1 MTRLLQFENI
11 TRLNNWSNEKKACV
25 LTSMLRDSAAVT
37 LGNLSSSYLRE
48 SKPRRI

>member
-1 MTRLLQFENI
+1 
-11 TRLNNWSNEKKACV
+11 
-25 LTSMLRDSAAVT
+25 MLRDSAAVT